1 MQNNPLLNQLAFDIV
16 KDKVI
21 EDKTKAYMEEQEK
34 KEKEQAE
41 REKAEGLEDLEDEL
55 DSEEERIMQQE
66 LEKRRKTAESK
77 REEMAKKL
85 KNDKYDNYTEIIET
99 EFLDTMLKNEKVVC
113 HFYHKDFERCKIID
127 KHLKIIAQN
136 HKETLFVKIN
146 AEKTPFFTAKLN
158 IRVLPTIIL
167 FVKGKSIHRFI
178 GFQDFG
184 MNDDFPTINLSR
196 QLVLF
201 KMIQPKT
208 KAEKGEVTIRKGKK
222 DDSDDDE
229 DY

>member
-21 EDKTKAYMEEQEK
+21 EDKTKMYMEEQEK
-34 KEKEQAE
+34 KQKEEIEKQKNEVD
-41 REKAEGLEDLEDEL
+41 DLDEI

-66 LEKRRKTAESK
+66 MEKLRKTAESK
-77 REEMAKKL
+77 REDMAKKVT
-85 KNDKYDNYTEIIET
+85 KEKYGNYTEIIET
-99 EFLDTMLKNEKVVC
+99 EFLDTMLKNDKVVC

-127 KHLKIIAQN
+127 KHLQIIAQQ
-136 HKETLFVKIN
+136 HRETLFVKIN

-158 IRVLPTIIL
+158 VRVLPTIIL

-184 MNDDFPTINLSR
+184 MNDDFPTINLAR
-196 QLVLF
+196 QLVIF
-201 KMIQPKT
+201 KMIEGKT
-208 KAEKGEVTIRKGKK
+208 KAERGEISIRKNKK
-222 DDSDDDE
+222 DDSDDD
-229 DY
+229 D

>member
-34 KEKEQAE
+34 KAKEEAEKQQG
-41 REKAEGLEDLEDEL
+41 EGLDDLEEI
-55 DSEEERIMQQE
+55 DSEEERIMQKE
-66 LEKRRKTAESK
+66 LEKMRKTAESK
-77 REEMAKKL
+77 REELAKKI
-85 KNDKYDNYTEIIET
+85 KNDKYGNYTEIIET

-127 KHLKIIAQN
+127 KHLQIIAPN
-136 HKETLFVKIN
+136 HRETLFVKIN
-146 AEKTPFFTAKLN
+146 AEKTPFFTTKLN
-158 IRVLPTIIL
+158 VRVLPTIIL
-167 FVKGKSIHRFI
+167 FVKGKAIHRFI

-196 QLVLF
+196 QLVIF

-208 KAEKGEVTIRKGKK
+208 KAEKGEVTIKRGKK
-222 DDSDDDE
+222 NDSDEDD
-229 DY
+229 D

>member
-34 KEKEQAE
+34 KEKEE
-41 REKAEGLEDLEDEL
+41 IEKQKLGEIDDLEEI
-55 DSEEERIMQQE
+55 DSEEERIMRQE
-66 LEKRRKTAESK
+66 MEKMKKTAENK
-77 REEMAKKL
+77 REEMAKKI
-85 KNDKYDNYTEIIET
+85 KNDKYGNYTEIIET

-127 KHLKIIAQN
+127 KHLQIIAQS
-136 HKETLFVKIN
+136 HKETLFVKID

-167 FVKGKSIHRFI
+167 FVKGKSVHRFI

-196 QLVLF
+196 QLVIY

-208 KAEKGEVTIRKGKK
+208 KAEKGEITIRKAKK
-222 DDSDDDE
+222 DDSDEDD
-229 DY
+229 

>member
-21 EDKTKAYMEEQEK
+21 EDKTKMYMEEQEK
-34 KEKEQAE
+34 KQKEEIEKQKNE
-41 REKAEGLEDLEDEL
+41 LDDLDEI

-66 LEKRRKTAESK
+66 MEKMRKTAESK
-77 REEMAKKL
+77 REDMAKRVKTE
-85 KNDKYDNYTEIIET
+85 KYGNYTEIIET
-99 EFLDTMLKNEKVVC
+99 EFLDTMLKNDKVVC

-127 KHLKIIAQN
+127 KHLQIIAQQ

-158 IRVLPTIIL
+158 VRVLPTIIL

-184 MNDDFPTINLSR
+184 MNDDFPTINLAR
-196 QLVLF
+196 QLVIF
-201 KMIQPKT
+201 KMIEGKT
-208 KAEKGEVTIRKGKK
+208 KAERGEISIRKTKK
-222 DDSDDDE
+222 DDSDDD
-229 DY
+229 D

>member
-21 EDKTKAYMEEQEK
+21 EDKTKMYMEEQEK
-34 KEKEQAE
+34 KQKEEQEKKNLNE
-41 REKAEGLEDLEDEL
+41 LDDLDEI
-55 DSEEERIMQQE
+55 DSEEERIMQKE
-66 LEKRRKTAESK
+66 MEKMKKTAESK
-77 REEMAKKL
+77 REDMAKKL
-85 KNDKYDNYTEIIET
+85 KNEKYGNYTEIIET
-99 EFLDTMLKNEKVVC
+99 EFLDTMLKNDKVVC

-136 HKETLFVKIN
+136 HRETLFVKIN

-167 FVKGKSIHRFI
+167 FVKGKAIHRFI

-184 MNDDFPTINLSR
+184 MNDDFPTINLTR
-196 QLVLF
+196 QLVIF
-201 KMIQPKT
+201 KMIEGKT
-208 KAEKGEVTIRKGKK
+208 KAERGEISIRKTNK
-222 DDSDDDE
+222 DDSDDE
-229 DY
+229 D

>member
-34 KEKEQAE
+34 KAKEEAEK
-41 REKAEGLEDLEDEL
+41 KEGDLEDLEDEL

-85 KNDKYDNYTEIIET
+85 KNEKYGNYTEIIET

-127 KHLKIIAQN
+127 KHLQIIAQS
-136 HKETLFVKIN
+136 HRETLFVKIN

-158 IRVLPTIIL
+158 VRVLPTIIL
-167 FVKGKSIHRFI
+167 FVKGKSVHRFI

-184 MNDDFPTINLSR
+184 MNDDFPTINLAR

-208 KAEKGEVTIRKGKK
+208 KAEKGEVTIRKAKK
-222 DDSDDDE
+222 DDSDEDD
-229 DY
+229 D

>member
-21 EDKTKAYMEEQEK
+21 EDKTKMYMEEQEK
-34 KEKEQAE
+34 KQKEEIEKQKNEID
-41 REKAEGLEDLEDEL
+41 DLDEI

-77 REEMAKKL
+77 REEMAKKV
-85 KNDKYDNYTEIIET
+85 KTEKYGNYTEIIET
-99 EFLDTMLKNEKVVC
+99 EFLDTMLKNDKVVC

-127 KHLKIIAQN
+127 KHLQIIAQQ
-136 HKETLFVKIN
+136 HRETLFVKIN

-158 IRVLPTIIL
+158 VRVLPTIIL
-167 FVKGKSIHRFI
+167 FVKGKAIHRFI

-184 MNDDFPTINLSR
+184 MNDDFPTINLAR
-196 QLVLF
+196 QLVIF
-201 KMIQPKT
+201 KMIEGKT
-208 KAEKGEVTIRKGKK
+208 KAERGEISIRKTNK
-222 DDSDDDE
+222 DDSDDD
-229 DY
+229 D

>member
-1 MQNNPLLNQLAFDIV
+1 
-16 KDKVI
+16 
-21 EDKTKAYMEEQEK
+21 MEEQEK
-34 KEKEQAE
+34 KEKEE
-41 REKAEGLEDLEDEL
+41 IEKQKLGELDDLEEV
-55 DSEEERIMQQE
+55 DSEEERIMRQE
-66 LEKRRKTAESK
+66 MEKMKKTSENK
-77 REEMAKKL
+77 REEMAKKI
-85 KNDKYDNYTEIIET
+85 KNDKYGNYTEIIET

-127 KHLKIIAQN
+127 KHLQIIAQS
-136 HKETLFVKIN
+136 HKETLFVKID

-167 FVKGKSIHRFI
+167 FVKGKSVHRFI

-196 QLVLF
+196 QLVIY

-208 KAEKGEVTIRKGKK
+208 KAEKGEVTIKKGKK
-222 DDSDDDE
+222 DDSDEDD
-229 DY
+229 D

>member
-21 EDKTKAYMEEQEK
+21 EDKTKMYMEEQEK
-34 KEKEQAE
+34 KQKEEIEKQKNE
-41 REKAEGLEDLEDEL
+41 LDDLDEI

-66 LEKRRKTAESK
+66 MEKMRKTAESK
-77 REEMAKKL
+77 REDMAKRVKTE
-85 KNDKYDNYTEIIET
+85 KYGNYTEIIET
-99 EFLDTMLKNEKVVC
+99 EFLDTMLKNDKVVC

-127 KHLKIIAQN
+127 KHLQIIAQQ
-136 HKETLFVKIN
+136 HRETLFVKIN

-158 IRVLPTIIL
+158 VRVLPTIIL

-184 MNDDFPTINLSR
+184 MNDDFPTINLAR
-196 QLVLF
+196 QLVIF
-201 KMIQPKT
+201 KMIEGKT
-208 KAEKGEVTIRKGKK
+208 KAEKGEISIRKTKK
-222 DDSDDDE
+222 DDSDDE
-229 DY
+229 D

>member
-1 MQNNPLLNQLAFDIV
+1 MKNNPLLNNIAFDIV

-21 EDKTKAYMEEQEK
+21 KDKTKMYMEEQEK
-34 KEKEQAE
+34 KQKEEVEKQKNEVD
-41 REKAEGLEDLEDEL
+41 DLDEI

-66 LEKRRKTAESK
+66 MEKMRKTAESK
-77 REEMAKKL
+77 REDMAKRVKT
-85 KNDKYDNYTEIIET
+85 DKYGNYTEIIET

-127 KHLKIIAQN
+127 KHLQIIAQQ
-136 HKETLFVKIN
+136 HRETLFVKIN

-158 IRVLPTIIL
+158 VRVLPTIIL

-184 MNDDFPTINLSR
+184 MNDDFPTINLAR
-196 QLVLF
+196 QLVIF
-201 KMIQPKT
+201 KMIEGKT
-208 KAEKGEVTIRKGKK
+208 KAERGEISIRKTKK
-222 DDSDDDE
+222 DDSDDE
-229 DY
+229 D

>member
-34 KEKEQAE
+34 KEKEE
-41 REKAEGLEDLEDEL
+41 IEKQKLGEIDDLEEV
-55 DSEEERIMQQE
+55 DSEEERIMRQE
-66 LEKRRKTAESK
+66 MEKMKKTAENK
-77 REEMAKKL
+77 REEMAKKI
-85 KNDKYDNYTEIIET
+85 KNDKYGNYTEIIET

-127 KHLKIIAQN
+127 KHLQIIAQS
-136 HKETLFVKIN
+136 HKETLFVKID

-167 FVKGKSIHRFI
+167 FVKGKSVHRFI

-196 QLVLF
+196 QLVIY

-208 KAEKGEVTIRKGKK
+208 KAEKGEVTIKKGKK
-222 DDSDDDE
+222 DDSDEDD
-229 DY
+229 Y

>member
-34 KEKEQAE
+34 KEKEE
-41 REKAEGLEDLEDEL
+41 IEKQKLGELDDLEEI
-55 DSEEERIMQQE
+55 DSEEERIMRQE
-66 LEKRRKTAESK
+66 MEKMKKTAENK
-77 REEMAKKL
+77 REEMAKKI
-85 KNDKYDNYTEIIET
+85 KNDKYGNYTEIIET

-127 KHLKIIAQN
+127 KHLQIIAQS
-136 HKETLFVKIN
+136 HKETLFVKID

-167 FVKGKSIHRFI
+167 FVKGKSVHRFI

-196 QLVLF
+196 QLVIY

-208 KAEKGEVTIRKGKK
+208 KAEKGEVTIKKGKK
-222 DDSDDDE
+222 DDSDKDD
-229 DY
+229 D

>member
-34 KEKEQAE
+34 KEKEE
-41 REKAEGLEDLEDEL
+41 IEKQKLGELDDLEEI
-55 DSEEERIMQQE
+55 DSEEERIMRQE
-66 LEKRRKTAESK
+66 MEKMKKTAENK
-77 REEMAKKL
+77 REEMAKKI
-85 KNDKYDNYTEIIET
+85 KNDKYGNYTEIIET

-127 KHLKIIAQN
+127 KHLQIIAQS
-136 HKETLFVKIN
+136 HKETLFVKID

-167 FVKGKSIHRFI
+167 FVKGKSVHRFI

-196 QLVLF
+196 QLVLY

-208 KAEKGEVTIRKGKK
+208 KAEKGEITIKKGKK
-222 DDSDDDE
+222 DDSDEDD
-229 DY
+229 D

>member
-21 EDKTKAYMEEQEK
+21 EDKTKMYMEEQEK
-34 KEKEQAE
+34 KQKEEIEKQNNE
-41 REKAEGLEDLEDEL
+41 LDDLDEI

-66 LEKRRKTAESK
+66 MEKMRKTAESK
-77 REEMAKKL
+77 REDMAKRVKTE
-85 KNDKYDNYTEIIET
+85 KYGNYTEIIET

-127 KHLKIIAQN
+127 KHLQIIAQQ
-136 HKETLFVKIN
+136 HRETLFVKIN

-158 IRVLPTIIL
+158 VRVLPTIIL

-184 MNDDFPTINLSR
+184 MNDDFPTINLAR
-196 QLVLF
+196 QLVIF
-201 KMIQPKT
+201 KMIEGKT
-208 KAEKGEVTIRKGKK
+208 KAERGEISIRKTKK
-222 DDSDDDE
+222 DDSDDD
-229 DY
+229 D

>member
-34 KEKEQAE
+34 KAKEEAEK
-41 REKAEGLEDLEDEL
+41 KEGDLEDLEDEL

-85 KNDKYDNYTEIIET
+85 KNEKYGNYTEIIET

-127 KHLKIIAQN
+127 KHLQIIAQS
-136 HKETLFVKIN
+136 HRETLFVKIN

-158 IRVLPTIIL
+158 VRVLPTIIL
-167 FVKGKSIHRFI
+167 FVKGKSVHRFI

-184 MNDDFPTINLSR
+184 MNDDFPTINLAR
-196 QLVLF
+196 QLVIF
-201 KMIQPKT
+201 KMIEGKT
-208 KAEKGEVTIRKGKK
+208 KAERGEISIRKTKK
-222 DDSDDDE
+222 DDSDDD
-229 DY
+229 D

>member
-21 EDKTKAYMEEQEK
+21 EDKTKMYMEEQEK
-34 KEKEQAE
+34 KQKEEVEKQKNEVD
-41 REKAEGLEDLEDEL
+41 DLDEI

-66 LEKRRKTAESK
+66 MEKMRKTAESK
-77 REEMAKKL
+77 REDMAKRVKTE
-85 KNDKYDNYTEIIET
+85 KYGNYTEIIET

-127 KHLKIIAQN
+127 KHLQIIAQQ
-136 HKETLFVKIN
+136 HRETLFVKIN

-158 IRVLPTIIL
+158 VRVLPTIIL

-184 MNDDFPTINLSR
+184 MNDDFPTINLAR
-196 QLVLF
+196 QLVIF
-201 KMIQPKT
+201 KMIEGKT
-208 KAEKGEVTIRKGKK
+208 KAERGEISIRKTNK
-222 DDSDDDE
+222 DDSDDD
-229 DY
+229 D

>member
-1 MQNNPLLNQLAFDIV
+1 MQNNPLLNNIAFDIV

-21 EDKTKAYMEEQEK
+21 EDKTKQYMEEQEK
-34 KEKEQAE
+34 KEKEEAE
-41 REKAEGLEDLEDEL
+41 KKQGEGLDDLEEI
-55 DSEEERIMQQE
+55 DSEEERIMQKE
-66 LEKRRKTAESK
+66 MEKMRKTAENK
-77 REEMAKKL
+77 REELSKKL
-85 KNDKYDNYTEIIET
+85 KNEKYGNYTEIIET

-127 KHLKIIAQN
+127 KHLKIIAPE
-136 HKETLFVKIN
+136 HRETLFVKIN

-158 IRVLPTIIL
+158 VRVLPTIIL
-167 FVKGKSIHRFI
+167 FVKGKAIHRFI

-196 QLVLF
+196 QLVIF

-208 KAEKGEVTIRKGKK
+208 KAEKGEVTIKRGKK
-222 DDSDDDE
+222 DDCDEDDD
-229 DY
+229 

>member
-21 EDKTKAYMEEQEK
+21 EDKTKMYMEEQEK
-34 KEKEQAE
+34 KQKEEIEKQKNEVD
-41 REKAEGLEDLEDEL
+41 DLDEI

-66 LEKRRKTAESK
+66 LEKMRKTAESK
-77 REEMAKKL
+77 REDMAKRVKT
-85 KNDKYDNYTEIIET
+85 DKYGNYTEIIET

-127 KHLKIIAQN
+127 KHLQIIAQQ
-136 HKETLFVKIN
+136 HRETLFLKIN

-158 IRVLPTIIL
+158 VRVLPTIIL

-184 MNDDFPTINLSR
+184 MNDDFPTINLAR
-196 QLVLF
+196 QLVIF
-201 KMIQPKT
+201 KMIEGKT
-208 KAEKGEVTIRKGKK
+208 KAERGEISIRKTQK
-222 DDSDDDE
+222 DDSDDD
-229 DY
+229 D

>member
-1 MQNNPLLNQLAFDIV
+1 MLFRS
-16 KDKVI
+16 
-21 EDKTKAYMEEQEK
+21 QEK

-85 KNDKYDNYTEIIET
+85 KNDKYGTYTEIIET
-99 EFLDTMLKNEKVVC
+99 EFLETMLKNEKVVC

-136 HKETLFVKIN
+136 HKETLFVK
-146 AEKTPFFTAKLN
+146 
-158 IRVLPTIIL
+158 
-167 FVKGKSIHRFI
+167 GKAIHRFI

-222 DDSDDDE
+222 DDSDDEE